1 MSVQERTPT
10 QSPGEVNRPRW
21 TAAPPEAREVGDT
34 LGWYLH
40 AVAETPRLSPEAET
54 ALAQRVTAG
63 STQAR
68 AKMIEANL
76 RLVVAVAR
84 SYCPEGG
91 PRLLELI
98 QEGNLGL
105 IEAVDRYDA
114 SRGNRFA
121 SYAAWCIRGR
131 ILEVVEGDWH
141 LRARRAAHEARRA
154 VATLRTAL
162 GREPTLEEVGLELD
176 RPPMRVQELLAS
188 SPTPISLDA
197 RMAAEGDTSLLDG
210 VEDAVTPSPPEQVE
224 GVQMR
229 RELSQAMEH
238 VAPRC
243 RQVLEL
249 RYGLVDET
257 PRTLEE
263 VAARLHVSRER
274 VRQLEA
280 KGIGQ
285 LRRAGKGLRGYVR

>member
-1 MSVQERTPT
+1 MSAQQVPA
-10 QSPGEVNRPRW
+10 PAP
-21 TAAPPEAREVGDT
+21 AAAVSELSDT

-40 AVAETPRLSPEAET
+40 RVAGTPRLSAEEEA
-54 ALAQRVTAG
+54 ALAARVAAG
-63 STQAR
+63 CAEAR
-68 AKMIEANL
+68 AEMIEANL

-84 SYCPEGG
+84 SYCAEGG

-105 IEAVDRYDA
+105 IEAVDRYDP

-131 ILEVVEGDWH
+131 VLAVLEGDWH
-141 LRARRAAHEARRA
+141 LRARRSAHEARHTASTMRA
-154 VATLRTAL
+154 AL
-162 GREPTLEEVGLELD
+162 GREPTLEELSLELD
-176 RPPMRVQELLAS
+176 RPPMQVQKLLAS
-188 SPTPISLDA
+188 SPAPVSLDA
-197 RMAAEGDTSLLDG
+197 RITAESDVALLDTI
-210 VEDAVTPSPPEQVE
+210 EDSATPTPPEQAE
-224 GVQMR
+224 DHQLQAD
-229 RELSQAMEH
+229 LSHAMAR

-249 RYGLVDET
+249 RYGLGDGT
-257 PRTLEE
+257 PRTLDE
-263 VAARLHVSRER
+263 VATRLHVSRER

-285 LRRAGKGLRGYVR
+285 LRRESKGLRAYVH

>member
-1 MSVQERTPT
+1 MAVHQGTLM
-10 QSPGEVNRPRW
+10 RPPAVEP
-21 TAAPPEAREVGDT
+21 AAEVGDT

-40 AVAETPRLSPEAET
+40 AVAETPRLGPEAET
-54 ALAQRVTAG
+54 ALAQRVAAG
-63 STQAR
+63 SAQAR
-68 AKMIEANL
+68 SRMIEANL

-114 SRGNRFA
+114 NRGNRFA

-154 VATLRTAL
+154 VAALRTAL
-162 GREPTLEEVGLELD
+162 GREPTLEEISLELG

-188 SPTPISLDA
+188 SPTPVSLDA
-197 RMAAEGDTSLLDG
+197 RMAAEGETSLLEG
-210 VEDAVTPSPPEQVE
+210 VEDEGTPSPPEQVE
-224 GVQMR
+224 DVQMR
-229 RELSQAMEH
+229 LELFHAMEK
-238 VAPRC
+238 VAPRS

-249 RYGLVDET
+249 RYGLGGGA
-257 PRTLEE
+257 PRTLED

-280 KGIGQ
+280 KGMAQ
-285 LRRAGKGLRGYVR
+285 LRRAGKGLRGYVH

>member
-1 MSVQERTPT
+1 MTLQQPAAEQAPGRAGRDRGAATGDETP
-10 QSPGEVNRPRW
+10 GL
-21 TAAPPEAREVGDT
+21 GDN

-40 AVAETPRLSPEAET
+40 AVAETPRLGPEAEA
-54 ALAQRVTAG
+54 ALAGRVAAG
-63 STQAR
+63 SPAAR
-68 AKMIEANL
+68 ARMIEANL
-76 RLVVAVAR
+76 RLVVAIAR
-84 SYCPEGG
+84 AYCPEGG

-105 IEAVDRYDA
+105 IEAVDRYDGT
-114 SRGNRFA
+114 RGNRFA
-121 SYAAWCIRGR
+121 SYAGWCIRGR
-131 ILEVVEGDWH
+131 ILEAVEGDWH

-154 VATLRTAL
+154 VAALRTAL
-162 GREPTLEEVGLELD
+162 GREPALEEIGLELD

-188 SPTPISLDA
+188 TPAPISLDA
-197 RMAAEGDTSLLDG
+197 RMTTESETSLLDG
-210 VEDAVTPSPPEQVE
+210 VEDAETPSPPEQLE

-229 RELSQAMEH
+229 RELSCALEQ
-238 VAPRC
+238 VAPRS

-249 RYGLVDET
+249 RYGLLDDA

-280 KGIGQ
+280 KAIAQ
-285 LRRAGKGLRGYVR
+285 LRRQGKGLRGYVR

>member
-1 MSVQERTPT
+1 MSVKEWDLTGAPATVGRGREAAV
-10 QSPGEVNRPRW
+10 PGE
-21 TAAPPEAREVGDT
+21 APGVGDT

-40 AVAETPRLSPEAET
+40 AVAETPRLGPEAEA
-54 ALAQRVTAG
+54 ALAQRVAAG

-68 AKMIEANL
+68 ARMIEANL

-154 VATLRTAL
+154 AASLRSAL
-162 GREPTLEEVGLELD
+162 GREPTLEEVALEVD

-188 SPTPISLDA
+188 TPTPVSLDA
-197 RMAAEGDTSLLDG
+197 RLTAEGETSLLES
-210 VEDAVTPSPPEQVE
+210 VEDAATPSPPEQVE
-224 GVQMR
+224 GFQMR
-229 RELSQAMEH
+229 RELSHAMEN
-238 VAPRC
+238 VTPRS

-263 VAARLHVSRER
+263 VAGRLHISRER

-280 KGIGQ
+280 RGIAQ
-285 LRRAGKGLRGYVR
+285 LRRTGKGLRGYVH

>member
-1 MSVQERTPT
+1 MSVQQRVPAQTP
-10 QSPGEVNRPRW
+10 
-21 TAAPPEAREVGDT
+21 EVGDT
-34 LGWYLH
+34 LAWYLH
-40 AVAETPRLSPEAET
+40 AVAETPRLGPEAEA
-54 ALAQRVTAG
+54 ALAGRVAAG
-63 STQAR
+63 SVPAR
-68 AKMIEANL
+68 ARMIEANL
-76 RLVVAVAR
+76 RLVIAIAR

-114 SRGNRFA
+114 TRRNRFA

-131 ILEVVEGDWH
+131 ILEVLEGDWH

-154 VATLRTAL
+154 VAALRTAL
-162 GREPTLEEVGLELD
+162 GREPTLDEVALELD

-188 SPTPISLDA
+188 TPAPISLDA
-197 RMAAEGDTSLLDG
+197 RLTEEGETSLLEA
-210 VEDAVTPSPPEQVE
+210 VEDAVTPGPPEQVE

-229 RELSQAMEH
+229 RELSHVMEH
-238 VAPRC
+238 VAPRS

-249 RYGLVDET
+249 RYGLVDDS

-280 KGIGQ
+280 RGIAQ
-285 LRRAGKGLRGYVR
+285 LRRESKGLRSYVH

>member
-1 MSVQERTPT
+1 MSVQQRVPA
-10 QSPGEVNRPRW
+10 Q
-21 TAAPPEAREVGDT
+21 TAEVGDT
-34 LGWYLH
+34 LAWYLR
-40 AVAETPRLSPEAET
+40 AVAETPRLGPEAEV
-54 ALAQRVTAG
+54 ALAGRVAAG
-63 STQAR
+63 SAPAR
-68 AKMIEANL
+68 ARMIEANL
-76 RLVVAVAR
+76 RLVIAIAR

-114 SRGNRFA
+114 GRGNRFA

-154 VATLRTAL
+154 VTALRTAL
-162 GREPTLEEVGLELD
+162 GREPTLEEIGLELD

-188 SPTPISLDA
+188 TPAPVSLDA
-197 RMAAEGDTSLLDG
+197 RMTAEGETSLLEG

-229 RELSQAMEH
+229 RELSRALEH
-238 VAPRC
+238 VAPRS

-249 RYGLVDET
+249 RYGLVDAA

-280 KGIGQ
+280 RGIAQ
-285 LRRAGKGLRGYVR
+285 LRREGKALRGYVH